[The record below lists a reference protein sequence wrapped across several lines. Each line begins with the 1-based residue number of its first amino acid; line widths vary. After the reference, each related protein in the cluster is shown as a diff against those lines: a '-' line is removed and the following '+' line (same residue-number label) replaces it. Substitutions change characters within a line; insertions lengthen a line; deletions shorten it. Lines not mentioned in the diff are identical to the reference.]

1 MAKNKI
7 LLAGATGY
15 LGSFITDELVE
26 KEYDVKIIVR
36 NKEKVNLEAQN
47 LTILEAQVTEPETL
61 EGVCKNIDVVI
72 STVGI
77 TRQKDGLTYMAVD
90 FQSNVNLIDE
100 AKKEGVK
107 KFIYISVLN
116 GEKLR
121 HLKIC
126 EAKEKIRRLSE
137 VIRDGLLYHTTKWI
151 FF

>member
-1 MAKNKI
+1 MTKNKI

-15 LGSFITDELVE
+15 LGRFITEELVE
-26 KEYDVKIIVR
+26 KGYDVKIVVR
-36 NKEKVNLEAQN
+36 NKEKVNLKAQN
-47 LTILEAQVTEPETL
+47 LTILEAQVTQPETL
-61 EGVCKNIDVVI
+61 KEICKNIDVVI

-77 TRQKDGLTYMAVD
+77 TRQKDGLTYMDVD

-100 AKKEGVK
+100 AKKRGVK

-126 EAKEKIRRLSE
+126 EAKEKLG
-137 VIRDGLLYHTTKWI
+137 DYKKM
-151 FF
+151 